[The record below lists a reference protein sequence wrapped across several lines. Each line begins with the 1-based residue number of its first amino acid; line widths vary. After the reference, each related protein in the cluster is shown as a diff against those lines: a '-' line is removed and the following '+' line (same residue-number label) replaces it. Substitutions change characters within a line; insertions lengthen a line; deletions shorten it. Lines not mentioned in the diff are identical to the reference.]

1 MRNSPSIVPHGAGQ
15 EIYLVVDDLGRLG
28 RVWREADVETTDFET
43 VVKDM
48 LAGEYDNPVGVFAF
62 NPFEGW
68 SRDASEEVAKELR
81 RRCDGELPSSIE
93 DFVKQH
99 A

>member
-1 MRNSPSIVPHGAGQ
+1 MRKSPSIVPHGAGQ
-15 EIYLVVDDLGRLG
+15 DIYLVVDDLGRFG

-43 VVKDM
+43 VVKD
-48 LAGEYDNPVGVFAF
+48 LLESQYNNPVGVFAF

-68 SRDASEEVAKELR
+68 SRDVSKDVARELQ
-81 RRCDGELPSSIE
+81 RRCDGEMPSTIE